1 MTVVT
6 SKYERTHGKMPR
18 GYGMWIF
25 EAEDGTWYE
34 ELGTYTEAKKTAIK
48 KAKADGKQYL
58 KTMP

>member
-1 MTVVT
+1 
-6 SKYERTHGKMPR
+6 MPR

-34 ELGTYTEAKKTAIK
+34 ELGTYTEAKKIAIK